1 MSYAIIRIQKF
12 KRGAVKGIELH
23 DQRAKDVSHTNP
35 DIDRSKS
42 SQNYTLTGS
51 HADYLREVDE
61 RLGKLSGK
69 AVRKDAVV
77 MCQALITSDA
87 AFFQTLSQEQQRDF
101 FSRSLD
107 FLRRR
112 YGEENILSATI
123 HMDERTPHMHV
134 NFTPIRDG
142 KLSAFNIF
150 TRQEL
155 SKLQTDFSTQVGQRF
170 GLQRGESRAIKRK
183 HLDVADYK
191 RATDFQLETLSISDE
206 EAEAKLLKKGLL
218 YSTYETGEVVADRLN
233 RKYVWPL
240 ARALQ
245 EAQKEAKLWYYRA
258 EFREKLF
265 QEQQELEKGLSPERV
280 KRLRQGMKAL
290 SDALKLEQQEEREL
304 LRTRQKTRSR
314 TR

>member
-1 MSYAIIRIQKF
+1 MTTTLTLS
-12 KRGAVKGIELH
+12 
-23 DQRAKDVSHTNP
+23 AKDVSHTNP
-35 DIDRSKS
+35 DIDRTKS

-142 KLSAFNIF
+142 KLSAFGIF

>member
-35 DIDRSKS
+35 DIDRTKS

-69 AVRKDAVV
+69 AIRKDAVV
-77 MCQALITSDA
+77 MCQALITSDT
-87 AFFQTLSQEQQRDF
+87 AFFHTLSQEQQRDF

-107 FLRRR
+107 FIKRR
-112 YGEENILSATI
+112 YGEENVLSATI
-123 HMDERTPHMHV
+123 HMDESTPHMHV

-142 KLSAFNIF
+142 KLSAFSIF

-155 SKLQTDFSTQVGQRF
+155 TNLQTDFSTQVGQRF
-170 GLQRGESRAIKRK
+170 GLQRGASRALKRK

-191 RATDFQLETLSISDE
+191 RMTDFQLETLSISDE
-206 EAEAKLLKKGLL
+206 EAEAKLIKKGLL

-240 ARALQ
+240 ARALK
-245 EAQKEAKLWYYRA
+245 EAKQTAKLWYERA
-258 EFREKLF
+258 NFREKMF
-265 QEQQELEKGLSPERV
+265 QEQMQLEKGLSPKRVERL
-280 KRLRQGMKAL
+280 KQGIKAL
-290 SDALKLEQQEEREL
+290 SDALKLEQQEEREQ
-304 LRTRQKTRSR
+304 LRLRQKTRSR

>member
-35 DIDRSKS
+35 DIDRTKS
-42 SQNYTLTGS
+42 GQNYTLTGS

-107 FLRRR
+107 FIRRR
-112 YGEENILSATI
+112 YGEENVLSATI

-142 KLSAFNIF
+142 KLSAFSIF

-155 SKLQTDFSTQVGQRF
+155 AKLQTDFSTQVGQRF
-170 GLQRGESRAIKRK
+170 GLQRGESRALKRK

-191 RATDFQLETLSISDE
+191 RLTHEGLDRLAIAPE
-206 EAEAKLLKKGLL
+206 ELIPKVLKKGLL
-218 YSTYETGEVVADRLN
+218 SKIVESETMIAGRLN
-233 RKYVWPL
+233 QKYIWPM
-240 ARALQ
+240 ARELQ
-245 EAQKEAKLWYYRA
+245 ERRAEESLWRYRA
-258 EFREKLF
+258 AIREKAF
-265 QEQQELEKGLSPERV
+265 QELQQLQKGLSPERV
-280 KRLRQGMKAL
+280 ERLRQGIKAL
-290 SDALKLEQQEEREL
+290 SDALKREQQEEREQL
-304 LRTRQKTRSR
+304 HTRQKTRSR
-314 TR
+314 MR